1 MLQISQLISQHN
13 TKIKILSYLYS
24 RDAEPYTL
32 RWLRLRLRVS
42 VSAPAPAPALRTG
55 AAAFEVLGVHFVGIQ
70 EAVLEEL
77 GDQHEM
83 FFVVEVIMQ
92 SEEMALLSIAVGRDI
107 PQQFDFVD
115 GLIEVVL
122 GIGGF
127 VVLDYFVL
135 CSYSLF

>member
-1 MLQISQLISQHN
+1 MEKYAGAQVDYLDFLFGVGLDQYVFWLQIGVDDMQSMYLIQCQQDLTAVVLKN
-13 TKIKILSYLYS
+13 FGI
-24 RDAEPYTL
+24 
-32 RWLRLRLRVS
+32 
-42 VSAPAPAPALRTG
+42 
-55 AAAFEVLGVHFVGIQ
+55 EVLGVHFVGIQ

-127 VVLDYFVL
+127 VVLDYFYTIVFVI
-135 CSYSLF
+135 C